1 MLNPCPFCGSRNVH
15 FYISEDPRISYINF
29 ITCRDCGAVVSF
41 RGREDRKQSLE
52 VWNKRK

>member
-52 VWNKRK
+52 AWNKRK